1 MRQMSLFRL
10 MGRVWLRRRNRRSH
24 VEVIDASW
32 HVDTE
37 AICPDCLGWIG
48 PTEFVRR
55 NAYDLLEHEVC
66 PPAFVRERRP

>member
-1 MRQMSLFRL
+1 MRQIALLGVLGRL
-10 MGRVWLRRRNRRSH
+10 WLRRRGRRFH

-32 HVDTE
+32 HVDTD

-55 NAYDLLEHEVC
+55 NAFDMLEHEVC
-66 PPAFVRERRP
+66 PPVFVREHRT